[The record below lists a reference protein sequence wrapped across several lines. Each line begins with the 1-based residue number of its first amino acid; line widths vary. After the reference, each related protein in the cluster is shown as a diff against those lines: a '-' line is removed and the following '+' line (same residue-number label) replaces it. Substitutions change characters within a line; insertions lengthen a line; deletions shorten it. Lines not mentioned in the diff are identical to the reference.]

1 MKTCPICDFRYDDQ
15 LDECPRHRVELA
27 DTSDPLLGSII
38 KDRYKLVQLLGRGS
52 MGAVYRAKTKGSAS
66 EVAIKV
72 LHTHLANNRESLKRF
87 HHEAKASSR
96 LRHPHIVSI
105 YDVGVIPN
113 GQPYIAM
120 ELLKGRNLGQFLKE
134 RRQLGAREA
143 LPIIR
148 QVCEALSEAH
158 SHGVVHRDIK
168 PANIMLMN
176 RFGQEHYVVVVD
188 FGIAKVIQRVSDV
201 DSTTP
206 GLIFGS
212 PAYMS
217 PERFRGKG
225 GDFRSDIYSLGIIMF
240 QMLTGAPPFRSGD
253 LYSLMNE
260 HVNLP
265 PPSVRSLLGD
275 QCDIPQILEDTIAR
289 ALAKRP
295 EDRQENMRQL
305 LTQINQSID
314 ATFSSTPLSAEEL
327 KKLVVTDTLERSGG
341 HRFELNA
348 EPAKP
353 ERLPTQPAN
362 IDANGFP
369 DDSSAPYQPVIR
381 PRELPKSAPQVEP
394 QPAPKFEPDPQP
406 APLIGLRPT
415 AATIEPPQSENAAPA
430 AEPPAAQQPRR
441 APLPYT
447 PEQQAELLSEFE
459 AAYMNP
465 PGQTP
470 TELQAYSE
478 PPLTPE
484 QMLQQQQ
491 LAQQQFEQEQLAQ
504 QQQPFEQQQA
514 LLQQQYAAP
523 SAPHT
528 PTDQAAYHTA
538 TSVPA
543 YTPQETPV
551 YASGEA
557 PVEYLDEAQAAY
569 AEAQAAYARALAAQT
584 PYVQPASEQS
594 SPEILAFQQL
604 TDQITQAASGLP
616 YDTSLATD
624 VTPSAPF
631 ASYSRSMVTQ
641 SDSESL
647 AARALPEPPGRPHP
661 ESVRQKPPDSLTTGN
676 FSASAIRRDVKRSGQ
691 PQGKESVA
699 LLHWAIC
706 VGAVILVIAGLMHLP
721 TGPRDERANQLINQG
736 KLDDAGHVLQL
747 WRAEGKLSQRELE
760 DVDALCLKLAKEYAK
775 NRRYRPAVV
784 YLEQISSQTRYSA
797 EARALARRYRR
808 LL

>member
-1 MKTCPICDFRYDDQ
+1 MKTCPICDFKFDDQ
-15 LDECPRHRVELA
+15 LDECPRHAVELA
-27 DTSDPLLGSII
+27 DTTDPLLGSII

-52 MGAVYRAKTKGSAS
+52 MGAVYRAKTKGSSS

-134 RRQLGAREA
+134 RRYLGAREA

-265 PPSVRSLLGD
+265 PPSVRSMMPGN
-275 QCDIPQILEDTIAR
+275 CDIPQILEDTIAR

-295 EDRQENMRQL
+295 EERQENVKQL
-305 LTQINQSID
+305 LAQINQSID
-314 ATFSSTPLSAEEL
+314 ATFSSAPMTADEL
-327 KKLVVTDTLERSGG
+327 AKMTVTDTLERSGG
-341 HRFELNA
+341 QRFGLQAQPN
-348 EPAKP
+348 KID
-353 ERLPTQPAN
+353 RLPTQRT
-362 IDANGFP
+362 DADPYGFP
-369 DDSSAPYQPVIR
+369 SESEPYQPPVIR
-381 PRELPKSAPQVEP
+381 PRELPKSPPQADP
-394 QPAPKFEPDPQP
+394 QPAVVFEPEPLP
-406 APLIGLRPT
+406 APLIGLQPA
-415 AATIEPPQSENAAPA
+415 AATAETEAPP
-430 AEPPAAQQPRR
+430 PPESPRPER
-441 APLPYT
+441 RQAPLPYSAD
-447 PEQQAELLSEFE
+447 EQAQLLSEFE

-465 PGQTP
+465 QGQTP
-470 TELQAYSE
+470 TEPWRPSE
-478 PPLTPE
+478 LIGSGTVTPTAFPVYPEPAAPVIEPAQPYVQPEGPAEEPQYVPPE
-484 QMLQQQQ
+484 
-491 LAQQQFEQEQLAQ
+491 E
-504 QQQPFEQQQA
+504 
-514 LLQQQYAAP
+514 QQYA
-523 SAPHT
+523 
-528 PTDQAAYHTA
+528 
-538 TSVPA
+538 
-543 YTPQETPV
+543 
-551 YASGEA
+551 YASAE
-557 PVEYLDEAQAAY
+557 PQVEYLDEAQAAY
-569 AEAQAAYARALAAQT
+569 AEAQAAYRQAQDHASQS
-584 PYVQPASEQS
+584 PYVMPAGGTLPLSGPQPYAQSGLEQPN
-594 SPEILAFQQL
+594 PEILAFQQL
-604 TDQITQAASGLP
+604 TDQITQAASGLA
-616 YDTSLATD
+616 YDTSLTSD

-641 SDSESL
+641 STSESL
-647 AARALPEPPGRPHP
+647 SARALPETPRTRSDSITTGAH
-661 ESVRQKPPDSLTTGN
+661 RQYAPDSLSTGN
-676 FSASAIRRDVKRSGQ
+676 FSASSIMRDPKKRQ
-691 PQGKESVA
+691 PQGKESIA

-721 TGPRDERANQLINQG
+721 TGPREERANQLINQG
-736 KLDDAGHVLQL
+736 KLDDAGHILQL
-747 WRAEGKLSQRELE
+747 WRVEGRHSQRDLE
-760 DVDALCLKLAKEYAK
+760 DIDALCLKLAKEYAK
-775 NRRYRPAVV
+775 NRRFRPAVV
-784 YLEQISSQTRYSA
+784 YLEQISTQTRYSA
-797 EARALARRYRR
+797 EARALTRRYRR